1 MAVQEEEAKKKKDL
15 NLSKSS
21 MTPSQREATEQAE
34 QLQKALEPIVG
45 QLTDV
50 GDELVMQLAPGQFY
64 KISKCD
70 GAEYGSEE
78 EDEDEV

>member
-1 MAVQEEEAKKKKDL
+1 
-15 NLSKSS
+15 
-21 MTPSQREATEQAE
+21 MTQSQREATEQAE
-34 QLQKALEPIVG
+34 QLQRALQPIVE

-78 EDEDEV
+78 EDEDEEDG

>member
-34 QLQKALEPIVG
+34 QLQKALEPIV
-45 QLTDV
+45 
-50 GDELVMQLAPGQFY
+50 E
-64 KISKCD
+64 
-70 GAEYGSEE
+70 
-78 EDEDEV
+78 